1 MPREHCLEYDIVIIG
16 AGHAGCEAALAA
28 ARLGCRTALVTL
40 SADHLAQLPCNPSIG
55 GIGKGQLVREIDA
68 LGGEMGR
75 LTDRAALQIKRLNG
89 SKGPAVQALRAQVDK
104 LWYPRLMRRALAGEA
119 NLNLLIGE
127 AAKLFVKKGRLAG
140 IGLVDGRK
148 LTARAAIL
156 TTGTFL
162 RGSLTLGARTWPG
175 GRIGEKAAVRLAK
188 ALGDTGFELSRFQ
201 TATPPRVRRDTVDFA
216 ALRVEPGS
224 VEPLRFSFVSPPAQP
239 LQIPCHLTYT
249 TVETHDVVRHHLPRS
264 PIRSGAVT
272 EHGPRNCPSID
283 RKVLNFPDKTA
294 HPVFV
299 EPESLVSDEMY
310 LQGLTTAMPAD
321 AQDEIIRTVPGL
333 EKAVITRY
341 GYAVSYDYLPPNQL
355 TLTLETKLIK
365 GLFAAG
371 QINGTTGYEEA
382 AAQGLL
388 AGINAALACRGEDP
402 LVLGRDEAYIGV
414 LIDDLVTKGVAEP
427 YRVYTSRA
435 EFRLKLRSDN
445 ADLRLTPVAERLG
458 LASAERQNLFAA
470 RRRALDE
477 LKQVLRRTRLTPT
490 RELNELLKASGGR
503 SLRQAVKAESLLA
516 RPGIT
521 LCDLRPY
528 LTLADSLDAETAA
541 SAEIDIKYT
550 GYLKR
555 EVARVAKYRR
565 LEDRSLP
572 VDLDYSRLRG
582 ISFEAGERLNRVGPS
597 SLGQAARVSGVS
609 PADISLLM
617 VHLER
622 LAANDDA
629 SS

>member
-1 MPREHCLEYDIVIIG
+1 MRKRRKPGVSRETPDNMMPPEHCLEYDIVIIG

-40 SADHLAQLPCNPSIG
+40 SENHLAHLPCNPSIG

-104 LWYPRLMRRALAGEA
+104 LWYPRLMHRALAAED
-119 NLNLLIGE
+119 NLDLLIGE
-127 AAKLFVKKGRLAG
+127 AAKLFVRKGRLAG

-175 GRIGEKAAVRLAK
+175 GRTGESAAVRLAK
-188 ALGDTGFELSRFQ
+188 TLGDIGFELSRFQ
-201 TATPPRVRRDTVDFA
+201 TATPPRVHRGSVDFA

-224 VEPLRFSFVSPPAQP
+224 SEPLRFSFVSPPAQP

-249 TVETHDVVRHHLPRS
+249 TAETRDVVRQHLPRS
-264 PIRSGAVT
+264 PIKSGAVT

-299 EPESLVSDEMY
+299 EPESLASDEMY

-321 AQDEIIRTVPGL
+321 AQEAIIRTVPGL
-333 EKAVITRY
+333 EGAAITRY

-355 TLTLETKLIK
+355 TLTLETKLVK

-371 QINGTTGYEEA
+371 QINGTT
-382 AAQGLL
+382 
-388 AGINAALACRGEDP
+388 
-402 LVLGRDEAYIGV
+402 
-414 LIDDLVTKGVAEP
+414 
-427 YRVYTSRA
+427 
-435 EFRLKLRSDN
+435 
-445 ADLRLTPVAERLG
+445 
-458 LASAERQNLFAA
+458 
-470 RRRALDE
+470 
-477 LKQVLRRTRLTPT
+477 
-490 RELNELLKASGGR
+490 
-503 SLRQAVKAESLLA
+503 
-516 RPGIT
+516 
-521 LCDLRPY
+521 
-528 LTLADSLDAETAA
+528 
-541 SAEIDIKYT
+541 
-550 GYLKR
+550 
-555 EVARVAKYRR
+555 
-565 LEDRSLP
+565 
-572 VDLDYSRLRG
+572 
-582 ISFEAGERLNRVGPS
+582 
-597 SLGQAARVSGVS
+597 
-609 PADISLLM
+609 
-617 VHLER
+617 
-622 LAANDDA
+622 
-629 SS
+629 